1 MNKAD
6 EEGVNEWDTV
16 RDMAKV
22 WSALPA
28 FNAKN
33 TLLLDNE
40 ARKFRDAP
48 RNGIVVPEFGP
59 HEARSRTQH
68 TLDGMCAYLLELA
81 AAAPP
86 DVRVYLEQHPFGRPA
101 PPTPKPPTPK
111 PSPPKPT
118 APARAAAPL
127 DAALAALSL
136 GGGNAAQKTVVD
148 APTTPTTPKLAD
160 VPRGTALHFVCLDAG
175 RVTLRNAA
183 HDVSVVGDTAA
194 PLPRLEAKMDF
205 HRLLVDAEEAGA
217 LLEVTVKGV
226 RLPRA

>member
-6 EEGVNEWDTV
+6 EAGVNEWDTV

-86 DVRVYLEQHPFGRPA
+86 DVRVYLEQHPFGRAA
-101 PPTPKPPTPK
+101 PPTPTP
-111 PSPPKPT
+111 
-118 APARAAAPL
+118 AVPARAAAPL

-136 GGGNAAQKTVVD
+136 GGGNAAQKTVAD
-148 APTTPTTPKLAD
+148 APTTPTPKLAD